1 VGNLK
6 ETGYVL
12 IILRTWLDASRL
24 RINIHIRLRS
34 MKKPKYFFIAFF
46 TVVFISGI
54 SAVIYTQKSAHE
66 LPLLNINKDYEK
78 KTVIK
83 ESRIPGAGNGLYAA
97 VKIRKDETI
106 GELGGRLVSD
116 DDESQ
121 GNHYIASIPEC
132 AWEKTHPYKYI
143 NAKEHGGHVSRI
155 NFAPSEINGMQTNL
169 QNAAI
174 KQICDYPYFIFIAL
188 KDIEPGEEIWSSY
201 GPDYEY
207 GHFMDIPEVRDFFC
221 GLVQLECRDKY
232 TYSH

>member
-1 VGNLK
+1 M
-6 ETGYVL
+6 
-12 IILRTWLDASRL
+12 
-24 RINIHIRLRS
+24 
-34 MKKPKYFFIAFF
+34 MKRPKYLLIVFFA
-46 TVVFISGI
+46 VVFISGI

-66 LPLLNINKDYEK
+66 LPLLNINKDHEK

-97 VKIRKDETI
+97 VKIKKDETI

-143 NAKEHGGHVSRI
+143 DAKEHGGHVSRI
-155 NFAPSEINGMQTNL
+155 NFAPSEINGIQTDL

-174 KQICDYPYFIFIAL
+174 KQICDYPYFIFVAL
-188 KDIEPGEEIWSSY
+188 RDIEPGEEIWASY

-207 GHFMDIPEVRDFFC
+207 GHFMDIPDVRDFFC
-221 GLVQLECRDKY
+221 GLVGVDCRDQF

>member
-1 VGNLK
+1 MRKRKYL
-6 ETGYVL
+6 L
-12 IILRTWLDASRL
+12 IV
-24 RINIHIRLRS
+24 
-34 MKKPKYFFIAFF
+34 PF

-54 SAVIYTQKSAHE
+54 STLIYTQKFAQE
-66 LPLLNINKDYEK
+66 ETILKINQEYEK

-83 ESRIPGAGNGLYAA
+83 KSRIPDAGNGLYAA
-97 VKIRKDETI
+97 VKIKKDETI

-143 NAKEHGGHVSRI
+143 DAKEHGAHVSRI
-155 NFAPSEINGMQTNL
+155 NFAPSGINGIQTDL

-174 KQICDYPYFIFIAL
+174 KQICEYPYFIYIAL
-188 KDIEPGEEIWSSY
+188 RDIEPGEEIWSSY

-207 GHFMDIPEVRDFFC
+207 GNFMNIPEVRDFFC
-221 GLVQLECRDKY
+221 GLVKLDCRDGF
-232 TYSH
+232 TFSH

>member
-1 VGNLK
+1 M
-6 ETGYVL
+6 
-12 IILRTWLDASRL
+12 
-24 RINIHIRLRS
+24 
-34 MKKPKYFFIAFF
+34 MKKPKYLLIVFFV
-46 TVVFISGI
+46 VVFISGI

-66 LPLLNINKDYEK
+66 LPLLNINKDHEK

-121 GNHYIASIPEC
+121 GNHYIASIPEY

-143 NAKEHGGHVSRI
+143 DAKEHGGHVSRI
-155 NFAPSEINGMQTNL
+155 NFAPSEINGIQTDL

-174 KQICDYPYFIFIAL
+174 KQICDYPYFIFVAL
-188 KDIEPGEEIWSSY
+188 RDIEPGEEIWASY

-207 GHFMDIPEVRDFFC
+207 GHFMNIPEVRDFFC
-221 GLVQLECRDKY
+221 GLLQMDCRDQF

>member
-1 VGNLK
+1 
-6 ETGYVL
+6 
-12 IILRTWLDASRL
+12 
-24 RINIHIRLRS
+24 
-34 MKKPKYFFIAFF
+34 MKKPKYLLIVFL

-54 SAVIYTQKSAHE
+54 SALIYTQKFAQE
-66 LPLLNINKDYEK
+66 AAILKINKEYEK
-78 KTVIK
+78 KTVVK
-83 ESRIPGAGNGLYAA
+83 KSRIPGAGNGLYAA
-97 VKIRKDETI
+97 VKIKKDETI

-143 NAKEHGGHVSRI
+143 DAKEHGGHVSRI
-155 NFAPSEINGMQTNL
+155 NFAPSEINGTQTNL

-174 KQICDYPYFIFIAL
+174 KQICDYPYFVFIAL
-188 KDIEPGEEIWSSY
+188 RDIEPGEEIWASY

-207 GHFMDIPEVRDFFC
+207 GHFMNVPEVRDFFC
-221 GLVQLECRDKY
+221 GLLQLDCRDKY

>member
-1 VGNLK
+1 M
-6 ETGYVL
+6 
-12 IILRTWLDASRL
+12 
-24 RINIHIRLRS
+24 
-34 MKKPKYFFIAFF
+34 MKKPKYLLIVFFI
-46 TVVFISGI
+46 VVFISGI

-78 KTVIK
+78 KTIIK
-83 ESRIPGAGNGLYAA
+83 GSRIPGAGNGLYAA
-97 VKIRKDETI
+97 VKIKKDETI

-132 AWEKTHPYKYI
+132 AWDKTHPYKYI
-143 NAKEHGGHVSRI
+143 DAKEHGGHVSRI
-155 NFAPSEINGMQTNL
+155 NFAPSEINGIQTDL

-188 KDIEPGEEIWSSY
+188 RDIEPGEEIWASY

-207 GHFMDIPEVRDFFC
+207 GHFMNIPEVRDFFC
-221 GLVQLECRDKY
+221 GLLQLDCRDKY